1 MNNGQP
7 RLGYVVSV
15 SGARL
20 TGVIDSDPSRPVERD
35 ATPDRDAARTE
46 FGAMVKIRT
55 RASSIFGVISSQW
68 VGDGR
73 RSLDPPARMMA
84 VDLLGEI
91 MTDANQC
98 PVGSFRRGISVH
110 PHLGAEIFTLT
121 PEDLALVYAK
131 PDSPCVRVGAVGHDE
146 SLPAYIVTDGLLG
159 KHFAVLGTTGCGKS
173 CSVTLILRSI
183 LDRHTSGHI
192 LLLDPHN
199 EYATAFGTRAEVIN
213 TDNLHLPYWLMNFD
227 ELVGAFVSRDGPER
241 QTEMTILKQAVQD
254 ARRSFVGD
262 EEEAAHVTVD
272 TPVPFRLGEMEG
284 FINAQMGRLNKAE
297 GTLPYQRLLSRIE
310 MLRNDRRFEFMFSG
324 LVVRDTMTEVLSR
337 ILRVPVRGKPI
348 TVFDLSGVPSEI
360 VDVVVSILC
369 RMTFDFAIWSAEAQ
383 AVPVLIVCEEAHR
396 YVSSDGVTSFALTR
410 EAIAR
415 IAKEG
420 RKYGV
425 SLCLVSQR
433 PSELS
438 TTILSQCNTIFALRM
453 SNEHD
458 QNFVRKALPD
468 GAAGLL
474 AALPALHN
482 REAIV
487 VGEGATVPMRF
498 RFDELEAASR
508 PRSSTA
514 SFSGA
519 WQRDDVG
526 HHFLEDTIIRWRR
539 QARDLADIYDD

>member
-1 MNNGQP
+1 
-7 RLGYVVSV
+7 
-15 SGARL
+15 
-20 TGVIDSDPSRPVERD
+20 
-35 ATPDRDAARTE
+35 
-46 FGAMVKIRT
+46 
-55 RASSIFGVISSQW
+55 
-68 VGDGR
+68 
-73 RSLDPPARMMA
+73 
-84 VDLLGEI
+84 
-91 MTDANQC
+91 
-98 PVGSFRRGISVH
+98 
-110 PHLGAEIFTLT
+110 
-121 PEDLALVYAK
+121 
-131 PDSPCVRVGAVGHDE
+131 
-146 SLPAYIVTDGLLG
+146 
-159 KHFAVLGTTGCGKS
+159 
-173 CSVTLILRSI
+173 
-183 LDRHTSGHI
+183 
-192 LLLDPHN
+192 
-199 EYATAFGTRAEVIN
+199 
-213 TDNLHLPYWLMNFD
+213 
-227 ELVGAFVSRDGPER
+227 
-241 QTEMTILKQAVQD
+241 
-254 ARRSFVGD
+254 
-262 EEEAAHVTVD
+262 
-272 TPVPFRLGEMEG
+272 
-284 FINAQMGRLNKAE
+284 
-297 GTLPYQRLLSRIE
+297 
-310 MLRNDRRFEFMFSG
+310 
-324 LVVRDTMTEVLSR
+324 
-337 ILRVPVRGKPI
+337 
-348 TVFDLSGVPSEI
+348 
-360 VDVVVSILC
+360 
-369 RMTFDFAIWSAEAQ
+369 
-383 AVPVLIVCEEAHR
+383 LIVCEEAHR